1 MSYTPATGLPFFSA
15 YNSVKQNESTS
26 TTTYSLQFD
35 SFVNLS
41 GTATTLIIPDHAFM
55 WGDCRSVGDS
65 ADTDYRHHFRLEY
78 TQPALTDKTSSV
90 EYSGEAGSRNNPA
103 SGDMMYGLNKTGGSL
118 TTKLQCVSLYNDYDQ
133 IANFN
138 RLVGVFIQ

>member
-15 YNSVKQNESTS
+15 YNSVFQNESAS
-26 TTTYSLQFD
+26 TYSLEFD

-41 GTATTLIIPDHAFM
+41 NTTSVQVVIPDHAFM
-55 WGDCRSVGDS
+55 WGDCRSVGNS
-65 ADTDYRHHFRLEY
+65 GDTDYRHHFRLEY
-78 TQPALTDKTSSV
+78 TQPALTDKTASI

-118 TTKLQCVSLYNDYDQ
+118 TTKLQCVSLYNVYDQ

-138 RLVGVFIQ
+138 RLVGIFIQ